1 MSEINKYTPE
11 NTEYGTKHD
20 GELVFPEHIE
30 FALRKQIRETL
41 EQMINRGVQEHKF
54 APPMAS
60 EMAELEKFWFE
71 RAGKIYTR
79 LLTIQHGAFSMRLPK
94 KSEQLFL
101 DKMFEFLKEEMATKK
116 LLQLDPP
123 ISKTLEN

>member
-1 MSEINKYTPE
+1 
-11 NTEYGTKHD
+11 
-20 GELVFPEHIE
+20 
-30 FALRKQIRETL
+30 
-41 EQMINRGVQEHKF
+41 
-54 APPMAS
+54 
-60 EMAELEKFWFE
+60 
-71 RAGKIYTR
+71 
-79 LLTIQHGAFSMRLPK
+79 MRLTK